1 MSALTFLFMP
11 SNQEDRDSVDFHQYW
26 LILKRR
32 WLLIV
37 IVIGSVFGLTGL
49 FTFIQKPIY
58 EAKGKLLFNKQNGV
72 SSLTGLSDQVGQ
84 LSGVTSLSNP
94 LDTEAEVIRSNTI
107 VQKTIVNL
115 QLKDKVGRPQVID
128 GFIKQLK
135 LKSIRGTDVMELSYR
150 STDPKQAAE
159 VIRVLMANYLEN
171 NIRTNRAEATAARE
185 FLSNQLPDFEKR
197 VIEAEAALRRFRE
210 ENGVVALEE
219 EAKTGVE
226 RLNEL
231 SDQITKAQAAL
242 ANANSRSQTLQSQL
256 QLTSQEAIAL
266 STLNRSPGI
275 QQVLTE
281 YQKVQDELA
290 VERSRF
296 QDEHPTVVNLI
307 SKEQALR
314 EQLKQRVT
322 KTFNSSQFVPEK
334 NLQIGDL
341 KQTLSANLAESEVE
355 RFGFAHQVEV
365 LSEAFLLT
373 QTRLKVIPRLQ
384 QKQQQLERQ
393 QQVARV
399 TYEQMLKRLQEV
411 QVVENQNVGNAR
423 VISEALVP
431 EKPISPR
438 IALNLILGGF
448 LGIVLAVGISLIL
461 ESTDKSL
468 KTVEAAKELLRYPLL
483 GTIPLYVQKATEDV
497 TDNQLELPVLNNPHS
512 AINAAFE
519 MLLANL
525 GFALSDKTLKVIVIT
540 SSIPSEG
547 KSYIAAN
554 LAVAT
559 AQMGRRVLLV
569 DADMRHPRQQ
579 QIWQLPNLMG
589 LSNVLVAQTTLQNAT
604 QEALVNV
611 ELLTSGTIPPN
622 PGALLDSQKMS
633 SLIAEASR
641 DYDFVII
648 DTPPLSIFAD
658 AMFLGKLADGI
669 LLVVRSGLVKSTVAT
684 DMKILLEQS
693 EQRVLGMVVNGE
705 STGSSYG
712 YYYNHYHEGSAPT
725 RKKKSQPP
733 NIGVS

>member
-1 MSALTFLFMP
+1 MP